1 MDQYKKTVTLMGHD
15 MTVSCDRS
23 FSVANWFRQILKA
36 TPRISRRSV
45 LLGLVHALLQL
56 RSPGLPIKSKH
67 VPQLMASFG
76 GLTVGSIFYLVTDAP
91 ALRHFQA
98 CKDALSLKRQP
109 VLVVPACALDRAH
122 QLRRRRTISLRVPI
136 LSLET
141 LFAASLVFETV
152 ERNVTM
158 PKMWQMLI
166 SEYNRGAHDVLQ
178 PTITLE
184 WSGNE

>member
-1 MDQYKKTVTLMGHD
+1 
-15 MTVSCDRS
+15 MTISCDRS

-56 RSPGLPIKSKH
+56 RSPGLPIQSKH
-67 VPQLMASFG
+67 VPQWLASFG
-76 GLTVGSIFYLVTDAP
+76 GLRVGSMFCLVTDAP
-91 ALRHFQA
+91 TLRDFQV

-122 QLRRRRTISLRVPI
+122 QLRRRRATSLRVPI

-141 LFAASLVFETV
+141 LVAASLLFETV

-166 SEYNRGAHDVLQ
+166 SEYNLAAHNVLQ

-184 WSGNE
+184 WTGNA